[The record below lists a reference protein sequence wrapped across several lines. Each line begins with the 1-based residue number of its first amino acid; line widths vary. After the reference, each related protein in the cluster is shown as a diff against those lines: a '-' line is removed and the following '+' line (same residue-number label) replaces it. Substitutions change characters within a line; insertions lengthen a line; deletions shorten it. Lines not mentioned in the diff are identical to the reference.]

1 MAIFPDSEFLIDRA
15 EKCRALASTFHDP
28 ILRDR
33 MLEIA
38 SGYEELAKGAETLA
52 PLESIKVSE
61 LKSPPPEG
69 APSGPKWRNQGKRDA
84 RR

>member
-15 EKCRALASTFHDP
+15 AKCRTLASTFHDP

-52 PLESIKVSE
+52 PLERIKVSE
-61 LKSPPPEG
+61 LKS
-69 APSGPKWRNQGKRDA
+69 
-84 RR
+84 

>member
-15 EKCRALASTFHDP
+15 EKCRTLASTFHDP

-38 SGYEELAKGAETLA
+38 SGYVELAKGAETLS
-52 PLESIKVSE
+52 PL
-61 LKSPPPEG
+61 
-69 APSGPKWRNQGKRDA
+69 
-84 RR
+84 